1 MFTGTSLE
9 FKVNDT
15 EWVYNVDKPYA
26 SSPSHLKVHIPILM
40 ANIPRGL
47 PDTSKTSINRNIF
60 CNDSSCRVNP
70 SSLVTTQNY
79 ITIGHHKNESPDFT
93 IVEDWQGRMTRYNK
107 ILAEIPNGDIRNIR
121 FTHKMDKLEYRY
133 G

>member
-15 EWVYNVDKPYA
+15 EWVYNVNKPTAYG
-26 SSPSHLKVHIPILM
+26 PEQLQVHIPKLM

-47 PDTSKTSINRNIF
+47 PDTSKASINSNIF
-60 CNDSSCRVNP
+60 CNDSSCKVNP

-79 ITIGHHKNESPDFT
+79 ITINHHKNDHPEFT
-93 IVEDWQGRMTRYNK
+93 IVKDIYGKMTRYNK

-121 FTHKMDKLEYRY
+121 FTNKMDKLEYRY